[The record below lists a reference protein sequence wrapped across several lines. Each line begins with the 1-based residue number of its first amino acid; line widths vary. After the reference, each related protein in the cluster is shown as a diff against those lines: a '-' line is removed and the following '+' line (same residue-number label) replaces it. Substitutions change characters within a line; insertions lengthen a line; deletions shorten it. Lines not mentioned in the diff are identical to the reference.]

1 MPALTMCALQIL
13 LSLAAGDALLDRP
26 LPVACTDDWYQYDDG
41 SAYWVT
47 WSGVYRGVWFNAQDF
62 GFSYATL
69 SQMQYWFYH
78 HSSYPW
84 DTASFYSELY
94 SGASAGPV
102 TQLNQ
107 TSVTA
112 IHYAPCYVD
121 YWPGISA
128 GMDFWGLINT
138 EMSAGGWPSVLG
150 DNTPNGTGYD
160 HSFFSDDFMAWNPWV
175 PEGVG
180 LEQDTWGAVK
190 ALYGSRS
197 PGTPGCCD
205 YFIRFEVCWGG
216 CSSMH

>member
-1 MPALTMCALQIL
+1 VPALTMCALQIL
-13 LSLAAGDALLDRP
+13 LSLTAGDTRLDRP

-47 WSGVYRGVWFNAQDF
+47 WTGVYRGVWFNVQDF
-62 GFSYATL
+62 GAPDATL
-69 SQMQYWFYH
+69 SQMQYWFCH

-94 SGASAGPV
+94 NGASAGPE

-112 IHYAPCYVD
+112 VHYAPCYAD
-121 YWPGISA
+121 YGAGIYA
-128 GMDFWGLINT
+128 GVDFWGLINT

-160 HSFFSDDFMAWNPWV
+160 HSFYSDDFIVWNPWV

-190 ALYGSRS
+190 TLYGSRS
-197 PGTPGCCD
+197 LGTPGCCD
-205 YFIRFEVCWGG
+205 YFIRFEMLWGG